1 MLDVSRKPL
10 LSGGLRGAD
19 GVPREQLGGAGARGG
34 RGVRLGV
41 CTDDPAL
48 GGASPALGD
57 ACPVKQRDA
66 SLALGD
72 GAPAANM
79 QCRVYRTRR
88 GHVHRL
94 RRWRVQGDTWFR
106 SVSGVSREYNLNCW

>member
-48 GGASPALGD
+48 GDASPAKQRDASPALGD
-57 ACPVKQRDA
+57 G
-66 SLALGD
+66 S
-72 GAPAANM
+72 PAANM

-88 GHVHRL
+88 R
-94 RRWRVQGDTWFR
+94 
-106 SVSGVSREYNLNCW
+106 GV